1 MAKKYEIIEHTADTG
16 LKVFGKT
23 TGELFQNA
31 ALGMFFLIT
40 GCSKITKRG
49 ITKKNYKMECKA
61 VDLEDLLVSW
71 LNDLLYIHNT
81 EYVILDDFVINKLT
95 DSFISAE
102 AKGITIRELN
112 IQINNE
118 IKAVTYHGLKVVR
131 NKNGRWESTLIFD
144 I

>member
-1 MAKKYEIIEHTADTG
+1 MVKRYEIIEHTADIG
-16 LKVFGKT
+16 LKVFAKT

-31 ALGMFFLIT
+31 ALGMFYLIAD
-40 GCSKITKRG
+40 CSKIAKQG
-49 ITKKNYKMECKA
+49 ITKKNYKVECEA

-81 EYVILDDFVINKLT
+81 EYVILDDFVIKKLT

-112 IQINNE
+112 IQIKNE
-118 IKAVTYHGLKVVR
+118 IKAVTYHGLKVFR
-131 NKNGRWESTLIFD
+131 GKNGRWEATLIFD